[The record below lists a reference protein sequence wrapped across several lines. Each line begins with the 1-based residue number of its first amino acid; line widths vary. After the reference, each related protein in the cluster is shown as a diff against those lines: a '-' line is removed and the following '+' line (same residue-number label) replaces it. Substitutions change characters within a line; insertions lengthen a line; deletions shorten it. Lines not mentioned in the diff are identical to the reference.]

1 MSRFRRT
8 TALVAATAL
17 AACADVSQTPT
28 LPSAFSPDASARTDD
43 AAANRVTASALWNL
57 RTREIIGRRGGNSN
71 AAARVYALVAVAQY
85 DAVIAADQAKDHAI
99 HPSEAGAAAGASA
112 GVLAALYSAEQDFID
127 GKLAEDRT
135 SLSALPSERD
145 ADWDAG
151 VATGREVAA
160 RVVAYAASDRSNA
173 VWTGTAPTGAGF
185 FIPTPPR
192 PQDALWGQ
200 VRPWLM
206 TSGDEFRPAP
216 PPPFGSA
223 EYAADLAEV
232 HALSDNPTA
241 DQLRIARFWAT
252 EYGAGGPAG
261 FFGAR
266 AVELAASEHLDE
278 RRASRMLAV
287 LHMAIMDASIGC
299 YDGKYTYWYIRP
311 YQADA
316 TIRTWVS
323 RPNFPSYPSAHSCL
337 SSAAGGVISGF
348 FPSAATEMQALVEE
362 AGVARIYA
370 GLHFRFDI
378 TAGQKLGSAVAEL
391 ALRQAP
397 RGHRAIPLD

>member
-1 MSRFRRT
+1 
-8 TALVAATAL
+8 
-17 AACADVSQTPT
+17 
-28 LPSAFSPDASARTDD
+28 
-43 AAANRVTASALWNL
+43 
-57 RTREIIGRRGGNSN
+57 
-71 AAARVYALVAVAQY
+71 
-85 DAVIAADQAKDHAI
+85 
-99 HPSEAGAAAGASA
+99 
-112 GVLAALYSAEQDFID
+112 
-127 GKLAEDRT
+127 
-135 SLSALPSERD
+135 
-145 ADWDAG
+145 
-151 VATGREVAA
+151 
-160 RVVAYAASDRSNA
+160 
-173 VWTGTAPTGAGF
+173 
-185 FIPTPPR
+185 
-192 PQDALWGQ
+192 
-200 VRPWLM
+200 M

>member
-1 MSRFRRT
+1 MSRFQLT
-8 TALVAATAL
+8 TLVAVAVL
-17 AACADVSQTPT
+17 AACTDLNPAPT
-28 LPSAFSPDASARTDD
+28 VPIAISPDASAPAADV
-43 AAANRVTASALWNL
+43 AANRVTASALWNL

-85 DAVIAADQAKDHAI
+85 DAVIAAEQAKDHAM

-112 GVLAALYSAEQDFID
+112 GVLAALYSVEQDFID
-127 GKLAEDRT
+127 GKLAEDGT
-135 SLSALPSERD
+135 SFSALPSERD

-378 TAGQKLGSAVAEL
+378 TAGQKPGSAVAEL